1 MGALDLVVG
10 ALLLWAIWVALPMRW
25 MPVDAGGTLLAVA
38 LLAAGAGLLARAP
51 WAERVARAVAAI
63 ALVVGGTFTLAL
75 AFTAGHLR
83 GVYGAIGNCG
93 AIILAIVVRARVPYL
108 VVFPAWKLWARRGT
122 GTGTGTETEPETR
135 TETGT
140 ETGTGTETESRP

>member
-38 LLAAGAGLLARAP
+38 FLAAGAGLLARAP

-83 GVYGAIGNCG
+83 GVYGAIGNGG
-93 AIILAIVVRARVPYL
+93 AIILAIVVLALVPYL
-108 VVFPAWKLWARRGT
+108 VVFPAWKLWALLGT